1 MQSILMS
8 INPYWWNLIKSGEKT
23 IEIRKSKPIV
33 KDDEPFKCFI
43 YETEKGFGVGAVVG
57 EFICKKCVL
66 LDYDSIAGGYWGNG
80 DFKYVDYYDDQLK
93 SFKNSRMTKD
103 ELMYYSHGRRIY
115 GWFISELKV
124 YEKPIPLNKFYKFRC
139 RDKYKSPEECPN
151 NKYNVAT
158 ERTQITCSYGN
169 CLIPLSSPPQS
180 WYYVI

>member
-124 YEKPIPLNKFYKFRC
+124 YA
-139 RDKYKSPEECPN
+139 DKVMGADE
-151 NKYNVAT
+151 NVQTINIMWQRNAHKLPAHT
-158 ERTQITCSYGN
+158 EIVLYH
-169 CLIPLSSPPQS
+169 
-180 WYYVI
+180 